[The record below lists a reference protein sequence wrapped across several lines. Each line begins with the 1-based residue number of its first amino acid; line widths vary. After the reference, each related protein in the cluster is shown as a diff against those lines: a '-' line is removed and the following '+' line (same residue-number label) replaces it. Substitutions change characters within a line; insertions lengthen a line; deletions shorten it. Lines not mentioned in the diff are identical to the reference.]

1 MATSTTSFIWRA
13 VYSRVPKRQVVNCQ
27 TVPSSA
33 TLLDQMSLKDKIV
46 PSESLADW
54 RQRLRAEGRCLVVTN
69 GCFDL
74 LHAGHVIYL
83 ETARGFGDA
92 LLIGLNSDESVR
104 ELKGEGRPLN
114 TASDRAIVLAGLE
127 SVTAV
132 TVFPDTLAARFLSV
146 AQPDVYVKGGDYT
159 LDTLNAE
166 EKEIVESAGGRVE
179 LVSFVPGKSTTRLID
194 TIHGR

>member
-1 MATSTTSFIWRA
+1 
-13 VYSRVPKRQVVNCQ
+13 
-27 TVPSSA
+27 
-33 TLLDQMSLKDKIV
+33 MSLKDKIV

-54 RQRLRAEGRCLVVTN
+54 RQRLRAEGRRLVVTN

-146 AQPDVYVKGGDYT
+146 AQP
-159 LDTLNAE
+159 
-166 EKEIVESAGGRVE
+166 
-179 LVSFVPGKSTTRLID
+179 
-194 TIHGR
+194 

>member
-54 RQRLRAEGRCLVVTN
+54 RQRLRAEGRRLVVTN